1 MRVLFIS
8 PQPFFQWRG
17 SPIRVAFNVQALRE
31 LGFDV
36 DLLTLPIG
44 EEKDIPGVR
53 VMRVGNPF
61 RVKNVPIGPS
71 LHKAFFDVLLLSK
84 GLRLARRG
92 GYDVIHGVEEAGAV
106 GVLVAHRGRSRL
118 VYEKHSDPA
127 SHRKG
132 GLKDLVLSL
141 YARVERFTA
150 RCADAVI
157 GTGEG
162 LVRQVASFA
171 PDTPGYHIPDIPSSL
186 VEATAEGTARV
197 RAELQQHAN
206 ELLITYV
213 GSFAVYQGVDLL
225 FASIPEVVRRHPEA
239 RFIVIGGS
247 PAQIDERRRQLAV
260 DGAEGA
266 VTFVGKVPPDVLPDY
281 LAASDIL
288 LSPRLSG
295 VNTPLKLLDYFKA
308 GGAIVATD
316 VEANRLIL
324 TEETAILT
332 NPEPSAFAKGICA
345 LLSDGERRTAL
356 SARGRS
362 LIDETFNFG
371 EFKHRLGECY
381 AALGVEGRVP

>member
-1 MRVLFIS
+1 
-8 PQPFFQWRG
+8 
-17 SPIRVAFNVQALRE
+17 VAFNLQALSE

-36 DLLTLPIG
+36 DCLTLPVG

-53 VMRVGNPF
+53 LMRVVNPF

-71 LHKAFFDVLLLSK
+71 PHKAFFDILLLAK
-84 GLRLARRG
+84 ALRLVRRV
-92 GYDVIHGVEEAGAV
+92 GYDVIHGVEDGGAI
-106 GVLVAHRGRSRL
+106 GVFAARRGHCRL

-127 SHRKG
+127 SYRRG
-132 GLKDLVLSL
+132 GLKALVLSL

-150 RCADAVI
+150 QRASAVI

-171 PDTPGYHIPDIPSSL
+171 PETPGYHIPDIPSSL
-186 VEATAEGTARV
+186 TEATAEGTARV
-197 RAELQQHAN
+197 RAALQGHAG

-213 GSFAVYQGVDLL
+213 GSFAVYQGVELL
-225 FASIPEVVRRHPEA
+225 FASIPEVARRHPEA
-239 RFIVIGGS
+239 RFIIIGGS
-247 PAQIDERRRQLAV
+247 PAQIDDRKRQLAA

-324 TEETAILT
+324 DEETAILT
-332 NPEPSAFAKGICA
+332 KPEPSAFAEGICT
-345 LLSDGERRTAL
+345 LLADGERRTAL
-356 SARGRS
+356 SAKGRS

-371 EFKHRLGECY
+371 EFKRRLGECY
-381 AALGVEGRVP
+381 AALGVDGRVP